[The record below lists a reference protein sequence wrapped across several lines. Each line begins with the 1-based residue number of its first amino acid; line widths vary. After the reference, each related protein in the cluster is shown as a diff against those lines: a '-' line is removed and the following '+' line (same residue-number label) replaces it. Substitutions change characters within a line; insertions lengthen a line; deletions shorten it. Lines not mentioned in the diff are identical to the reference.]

1 MGRYSHSKISTF
13 EQCKYKYKLAY
24 IDMIRSDVQS
34 IESFMGSLVHQTLEK
49 LYKDVVHGKITDKE
63 DLLRFYL
70 LTWSREWNKDILI
83 AKKEFDA
90 EYYQNLGLTF
100 ILEYYDTYFPFD
112 TLETI
117 GIETDERLKL
127 SNNNEY
133 YVRIDR
139 LAKDDAGN
147 YYVIDYKTSNGLKKQ
162 EELDKDRQLAM
173 YSLWVKEKY
182 LDAKSVKLVWNF
194 LAFNEEKTSV
204 RSDEELVRLREE
216 VEKVIQK
223 IEVCTD
229 FPTTVSK
236 LCNYCEYKAICP
248 AWKESTPGDKT
259 KYHKQTSLHKFID
272 EPPIFSK
279 H

>member
-13 EQCKYKYKLAY
+13 EQCKYKYKLVY

-49 LYKDVVHGKITDKE
+49 LYNDVVHGTITEKE

-70 LTWSREWNKDILI
+70 LTWSREWNSKITI
-83 AKKEFDA
+83 VKKEFDA

-100 ILEYYDTYFPFD
+100 ILEYYDAYYPFNQ
-112 TLETI
+112 LETL

-127 SNNNEY
+127 ADHNEY
-133 YVRIDR
+133 YIKIDR
-139 LAKDDAGN
+139 LAKDNAEN

-182 LDAKSVKLVWNF
+182 PDAKSVKLVWNF

-204 RSDEELVRLREE
+204 RSDEELVRLKEE
-216 VEKVIQK
+216 VEKTIQE
-223 IEVCTD
+223 IEVCND
-229 FPTTVSK
+229 FPTQVSK

-248 AWKESTPGDKT
+248 AWKDSTPGDRMR
-259 KYHKQTSLHKFID
+259 YYKQTSLQKFID
-272 EPPIFSK
+272 
-279 H
+279 